1 MADTLAGHDSTTG
14 KSIPYPED
22 DGALWDRVKLG
33 PYVLPGTWTV
43 GGAVDRRIDVKKAKG
58 ADGARFRDQGYI
70 PAPIT
75 LTGTL
80 IGASDWNEM
89 VQALKVLTPRKRGVS
104 LDPLAVEH
112 PAFTMLGITNVL
124 VKKVGAPQLDGGRI
138 RISIDVLEWTPA
150 PKKKKAKT
158 FAPVPISAFATGQ
171 LQREARDTP
180 WQINPAE
187 SFDQENLSFS
197 GVKGLRPGDGNFS
210 EEEL

>member
-1 MADTLAGHDSTTG
+1 MADTLAGHDPNVG

-43 GGAVDRRIDVKKAKG
+43 GGGVDRRIDVKKSKG
-58 ADGARFRDQGYI
+58 ADGARFRDQGYL

-80 IGASDWNEM
+80 IGATDWNEM
-89 VQALKVLTPRKRGVS
+89 GQALKGLTPRKRGVS

-124 VKKVGAPQLDGGRI
+124 VKKVSAPQLNGGQI
-138 RISIDVLEWTPA
+138 RISIDVLEWFSKPK
-150 PKKKKAKT
+150 PKKPAQIIT
-158 FAPVPISAFATGQ
+158 PISAFATGQ
-171 LQREARDTP
+171 LQREARATP
-180 WQINPAE
+180 WQLNPAD

-197 GVKGLRPGDGNFS
+197 GVKGLRPGDDNFS